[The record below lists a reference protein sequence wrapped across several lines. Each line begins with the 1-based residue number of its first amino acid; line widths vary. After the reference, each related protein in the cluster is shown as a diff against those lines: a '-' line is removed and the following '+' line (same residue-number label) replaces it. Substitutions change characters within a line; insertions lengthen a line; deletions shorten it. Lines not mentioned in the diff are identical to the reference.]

1 MPIVNARM
9 YSIASTATADWRTVL
24 SWVLLQAEL
33 DWPFVEVPPPAPIAE
48 LWTRD
53 DLGLAMMCGLPYG
66 RRVVAAR
73 AQDGDGAPSHRSHAP
88 TLVAAPVPSPP
99 RYQHRPVYMTD
110 FVVAADSTHCTLD
123 DTFGG
128 TVGYT
133 VADSLS
139 GGIAPLHHLLRLR
152 IARGGARLYGGAVG
166 ELIHARGVIEA
177 IVAGRID
184 VGPLDGYAHDLLRL
198 HDPAVAANVVTVAT
212 TDPLPIPPLV
222 ATAPLTEEQLGR
234 LREALL
240 VAHEAPVLRDAMARL
255 LLERFV
261 VPGPDDYAPLAAL
274 ANQDVPAFEDL

>member
-1 MPIVNARM
+1 M
-9 YSIASTATADWRTVL
+9 YSVAPSAATDWRTVL

-33 DWPFVEVPPPAPIAE
+33 DWPFVEVPPPAPIAD
-48 LWTRD
+48 LWARD

-66 RRVVAAR
+66 RRVAFARGQHDAGSAA
-73 AQDGDGAPSHRSHAP
+73 ADAWPP
-88 TLVAAPVPSPP
+88 TLVAAPVPSPR

-110 FVVAADSTHCTLD
+110 FVVAAESTHHALD

-133 VADSLS
+133 LADSLS
-139 GGIAPLHHLLRLR
+139 GGVAPLHHLVHLR

-166 ELIHARGVIEA
+166 DLIHARGVIEA

-184 VGPLDGYAHDLLRL
+184 VGPLDGYAHDLLKR
-198 HDPAVAANVVTVAT
+198 HDPDLAANVRTVAT

-222 ATAPLTEEQLGR
+222 ATAPLTEDQLAR

-261 VPGPDDYAPLAAL
+261 VPGPADYAPLAAL
-274 ANQDVPAFEDL
+274 ANQDIPAFEDL

>member
-1 MPIVNARM
+1 M
-9 YSIASTATADWRTVL
+9 YSVAPAAAADWRTVL
-24 SWVLLQAEL
+24 SWVLLQADL
-33 DWPFVEVPPPAPIAE
+33 DWPFVEVPPPTPIAG
-48 LWTRD
+48 LWGRG

-66 RRVVAAR
+66 QRVAAAR
-73 AQDGDGAPSHRSHAP
+73 GHDASSAAADARPP

-99 RYQHRPVYMTD
+99 RYQHRAVYMTD
-110 FVVAADSTHCTLD
+110 FVVAADSAHHALD

-133 VADSLS
+133 LADSLS
-139 GGIAPLHHLLRLR
+139 GGVAPLHHLVHLR
-152 IARGGARLYGGAVG
+152 IARGGERLYGGALG
-166 ELIHARGVIEA
+166 GLIHARGVIEA

-184 VGPLDGYAHDLLRL
+184 VGPLDGYAHDLLRR
-198 HDPAVAANVVTVAT
+198 HDPDLAANVRTVAT

-222 ATAPLTEEQLGR
+222 ATAPLAEDQLAR

-240 VAHEAPVLRDAMARL
+240 VAHEAPVLQDAMARL

-274 ANQDVPAFEDL
+274 ANQDIPAFEDL

>member
-1 MPIVNARM
+1 MPVVNARM
-9 YSIASTATADWRTVL
+9 YSVAPSAATDWRTVL

-33 DWPFVEVPPPAPIAE
+33 DWPFVEVPPPASIGE
-48 LWTRD
+48 LWSRD

-66 RRVVAAR
+66 QRVAAARGQEASGAAADAR
-73 AQDGDGAPSHRSHAP
+73 API
-88 TLVAAPVPSPP
+88 LVAAPVPSPP

-110 FVVAADSTHCTLD
+110 FVVAADSAHHALD

-133 VADSLS
+133 LADSLS
-139 GGIAPLHHLLRLR
+139 GGVAPLHHLVHLR

-177 IVAGRID
+177 IFAGRID
-184 VGPLDGYAHDLLRL
+184 VGPLDGYAHDLLKR
-198 HDPAVAANVVTVAT
+198 HDPDLAAKVRPVAI

-222 ATAPLTEEQLGR
+222 ATAPLTEDQLAR

-240 VAHEAPVLRDAMARL
+240 VAHEASVLRDAMARL
-255 LLERFV
+255 LLECFV

-274 ANQDVPAFEDL
+274 ANRDMPAFEDL